1 MYSSAYLRLAE
12 GVGAD
17 AAIETIKGPA
27 IQLEARTEG
36 QYWEQQSSNIKTYLT
51 ITRMLVIVMSL
62 AAVCSIANTMFAMV
76 AGRGREIAMLRT
88 IGYSGRQILTG
99 FVLEA
104 VLLTLMGG
112 IVGCLGCVTWLW
124 LMGNTKDMFGASTF
138 TTLAF
143 EIQLT
148 PLTAFCALS
157 SVTVVG
163 VAGALIPAMRAANV
177 EVISALREP

>member
-1 MYSSAYLRLAE
+1 
-12 GVGAD
+12 
-17 AAIETIKGPA
+17 
-27 IQLEARTEG
+27 
-36 QYWEQQSSNIKTYLT
+36 
-51 ITRMLVIVMSL
+51 
-62 AAVCSIANTMFAMV
+62 MFAMV

-112 IVGCLGCVTWLW
+112 VVGCLGCVAWLW
-124 LMGNTKDMFGASTF
+124 LVGNTKDMFGAGTF

-148 PLTAFCALS
+148 PHTALWALT
-157 SVTVVG
+157 SVTAVG
-163 VAGALIPAMRAANV
+163 VAGALVPAFRAARV
-177 EVISALREP
+177 EVITALREP